1 MKTGD
6 LRHRITIQ
14 ENQTVKDAEGITE
27 DNWVDTATVWAAIK
41 PLHGRELLA
50 AQAVQSET
58 TGRIEMRYRPGIKPS
73 QRAVFGGRIFEIL
86 AVLNIEERNREL
98 RLLTKEV
105 VQGG

>member
-1 MKTGD
+1 MKAGD

-14 ENQTVKDAEGITE
+14 ENQPVKDAEGIVQ
-27 DNWVDTATVWAAIK
+27 DNWVDIATVWAAIK
-41 PLHGRELLA
+41 PLSGRELLA

-58 TGRIEMRYRPGIKPS
+58 TGTIEIRYRAGITPS
-73 QRAVFGGRIFEIL
+73 QRAVFGSRIFEIL

-105 VQGG
+105 VAGG